1 LEKSTA
7 EAGATVGAEIG
18 TNLTGQITSTNAS
31 TFIAN
36 AAIGSAQI
44 GSIALVGTNKFS
56 VKSATA
62 GARMEMDSRAIKIY
76 DASGILRVQLGDL
89 SA

>member
-1 LEKSTA
+1 
-7 EAGATVGAEIG
+7 
-18 TNLTGQITSTNAS
+18 LTGQITSTNAS

-56 VKSATA
+56 VKSATI